1 MSGNYIVISKEI
13 ANKLSGN
20 NKNRDAYLYAYIRL
34 CSDFQTGISHV
45 RESKLSE
52 LTGIPEN
59 SISEAIG
66 RLKKSGLFHVEAY
79 SFRGEKSIIRRNR
92 YCFEPQPKDFFYV
105 RNEFFYEDISDEL
118 KGFLLRLKAICINDT
133 NFTLYSVNRI
143 AEALHSDNKT
153 IKKYIDLGIEAGR
166 LKKLDKGFALLDLN
180 ILPRWNKDG
189 LCDEIYE
196 TISLYCIFSGVVPP
210 RMDRRPLNE
219 LSVLFPI
226 SEEEMKEKI
235 RENPHRREKIEEK
248 YSLRR
253 NLYEKCRKLPKE
265 IDSLNYFI
273 QALGGK
279 EKKTEY
285 KPMDL
290 IILD

>member
-1 MSGNYIVISKEI
+1 MNGNYIVVSKEI

-20 NKNRDAYLYAYIRL
+20 NKNRDAYVYAYIRL
-34 CSDFQTGISHV
+34 CSDFQTGISNV

-52 LTGIPEN
+52 LTGIPES

-66 RLKKSGLFHVEAY
+66 RLKKSGLFRVEAY
-79 SFRGEKSIIRRNR
+79 SFRGENSIITRNR
-92 YCFEPQPKDFFYV
+92 YCFAPRLKDFFYV
-105 RNEFFYEDISDEL
+105 KTEFFYEDIGDEL

-143 AEALHSDNKT
+143 ARELRSDNKT
-153 IKKYIDLGIEAGR
+153 IKKYIDLGIKTGR

-180 ILPRWNKDG
+180 ILPRWCEDR

-196 TISLYCIFSGVVPP
+196 AVSRYCIFRGVIPP
-210 RMDRRPLNE
+210 RMDRNLLNE
-219 LSVLFPI
+219 LAVLFPVP
-226 SEEEMKEKI
+226 EAEMKEKI
-235 RENPHRREKIEEK
+235 RENPEREEIIRKK

-253 NLYEKCRKLPKE
+253 NLYERCKNLPKE
-265 IDSLNYFI
+265 VDSLDYFI
-273 QALGGK
+273 RALGGK

-290 IILD
+290 FILD